1 MEEVKVAREELKKY
15 AGKWIG
21 SDDLVNLSL
30 SQKKNEHCNCCEKIT
45 KRHIRE
51 FSKKFIAKA
60 F

>member
-30 SQKKNEHCNCCEKIT
+30 SQKKTNIA
-45 KRHIRE
+45 IVA
-51 FSKKFIAKA
+51 KKLRKGI
-60 F
+60 